1 MNITKTIK
9 ISTIILIIVLITI
22 PCFATSTFYNNCNF
36 VADVTLHY
44 VNSSWGTPVDN
55 LDGQTVQLYFSSN
68 SERCLLKS
76 PYLSN
81 SSSETIK
88 GYISN
93 NMEFK
98 IPFGGR
104 IEVTQTHYQGNYN
117 DRNAT
122 SYYDATVN
130 SIDTVLLNRTITS
143 SNYITIILAIVVAF
157 AIIAFVKVLSK

>member
-1 MNITKTIK
+1 MSILKVVKTFLI
-9 ISTIILIIVLITI
+9 IMIIIILPVS
-22 PCFATSTFYNNCNF
+22 CFATSTFYNNCNF

-44 VNSSWGTPVDN
+44 VNSSWGTPVNN
-55 LDGQTVQLYFSSN
+55 LNGQTVQLYFSSD

-81 SSSETIK
+81 SSSETVL

-104 IEVTQTHYQGNYN
+104 IEVTQTHYSGNYN

-122 SYYDATVN
+122 AYYDATVN

-157 AIIAFVKVLSK
+157 AVIAFIKVLAK